1 MNFFRI
7 YCLTFEQINMA
18 NKQVGHLKKEVSA
31 RLSPLIDAHLVTVEG
46 TIHEGNTSGFTYS
59 IPL

>member
-1 MNFFRI
+1 
-7 YCLTFEQINMA
+7 MA

-31 RLSPLIDAHLVTVEG
+31 RLSPLIDAHLVVVEG